1 MGAGFNPPPVV
12 LLYGLCYNLNVMQR
26 AKINLIFTC
35 LVAILVLVPGIGCAV
50 PKIEITPAPAPAPAP
65 NPTPAPAPAQPPEPI
80 NPSWTPPPTAPAV
93 NATLA
98 LPNIADV
105 VTRVKPSVVSINT
118 EVVSLDF
125 FNRPFT
131 QQGAGS
137 GWILDESGI
146 IVTNNH
152 VVEGASSITVTMDD
166 GSTYT
171 VDQSAVFTDVLNDL
185 AIIKIDDR
193 NLPAVAVGDS
203 KSLRV
208 GEWVVAIG
216 NALGQG
222 IRATEGIISRQGVSI
237 PVAPGQT
244 LYDLIETT
252 AAINPGNSGGP
263 LVNLAGEVIGI
274 TSAKIATV
282 GVEGMGYAIST
293 ETAIPIIEELITSG
307 YVTRPWLGVVLYTVD
322 QFAIAR
328 YDLPVESGVLITQ
341 VVQGSP
347 ADRAGLKPGDVI
359 TRFAGKDIATAED
372 MIRGIHLSEIG
383 QKIPVTYWRG
393 KVDYD
398 TEVIPTESPPP

>member
-1 MGAGFNPPPVV
+1 MV
-12 LLYGLCYNLNVMQR
+12 
-26 AKINLIFTC
+26 
-35 LVAILVLVPGIGCAV
+35 
-50 PKIEITPAPAPAPAP
+50 
-65 NPTPAPAPAQPPEPI
+65 
-80 NPSWTPPPTAPAV
+80 
-93 NATLA
+93 

-105 VTRVKPSVVSINT
+105 VAKVKPSVVAITT
-118 EVVSLDF
+118 EVVSFDF

-137 GWILDESGI
+137 GWILDKNGI

-166 GSTYT
+166 GSTFT
-171 VDQSAVFTDVLNDL
+171 VDQSAVFTDSLNDL
-185 AIIKIDDR
+185 AVIKINAP
-193 NLPAVAVGDS
+193 NLPAVTVGDS
-203 KSLRV
+203 TPLRV

-263 LVNLAGEVIGI
+263 LVNMAGEVIGI

-293 ETAIPIIEELITSG
+293 DTAIPIIEELITNG

-328 YDLPVESGVLITQ
+328 YELAVESGVLITQ
-341 VVQGSP
+341 VVQNSP
-347 ADRAGLKPGDVI
+347 TDIAGLKPGDVI

-372 MIRGIHLSEIG
+372 MIRAIHLSEIG
-383 QKIPVTYWRG
+383 QKVPVTYWRG
-393 KVDYD
+393 KAEYS
-398 TEVIPTESPPP
+398 TEITPIESPPP

>member
-1 MGAGFNPPPVV
+1 MKASLITA
-12 LLYGLCYNLNVMQR
+12 LL
-26 AKINLIFTC
+26 LI
-35 LVAILVLVPGIGCAV
+35 VLVLAPGVGCAIPQV
-50 PKIEITPAPAPAPAP
+50 EITPVPAPAPSPA
-65 NPTPAPAPAQPPEPI
+65 PAPAPAQPPEPI
-80 NPSWTPPPTAPAV
+80 NPAWTPPPTAPAD
-93 NATLA
+93 NASPA

-105 VTRVKPSVVSINT
+105 VTRVKPSVVAITT
-118 EVVSLDF
+118 EVVSFDF

-137 GWILDESGI
+137 GWVLDEDGI

-152 VVEGASSITVTMDD
+152 VIEGASSITVTMDD
-166 GSTYT
+166 GNSYT
-171 VDQSAVFTDVLNDL
+171 VDQSAVFTDSLNDL
-185 AIIKIDDR
+185 AIIKIDAGG
-193 NLPAVAVGDS
+193 LPAVIVGDS
-203 KSLRV
+203 TALRV
-208 GEWVVAIG
+208 GEWMVAIG

-222 IRATEGIISRQGVSI
+222 IRATEGIISRQEVTI

-293 ETAIPIIEELITSG
+293 ETAIPIIEELITNG
-307 YVTRPWLGVVLYTVD
+307 YVIRPWLGIVLYTVD

-328 YDLPVESGVLITQ
+328 YELGVESGVLITQ

-347 ADRAGLKPGDVI
+347 ADNAGIKPGDVI
-359 TRFAGKDIATAED
+359 TRFAGEEIATAED
-372 MIRGIHLSEIG
+372 MIRVIHLSEIG
-383 QKIPVTYWRG
+383 QEVPVTYWREQSEF
-393 KVDYD
+393 D
-398 TEVIPTESPPP
+398 TTVIPIESPPR

>member
-1 MGAGFNPPPVV
+1 MKASLITA
-12 LLYGLCYNLNVMQR
+12 LL
-26 AKINLIFTC
+26 LI
-35 LVAILVLVPGIGCAV
+35 VLVLAPGVGCAIPQV
-50 PKIEITPAPAPAPAP
+50 EITPVPAPAPSPA
-65 NPTPAPAPAQPPEPI
+65 PAPAPAQPPEPI
-80 NPSWTPPPTAPAV
+80 NPAWTPPPTAPAD
-93 NATLA
+93 NASPA

-105 VTRVKPSVVSINT
+105 VTRVKPSVVAITT
-118 EVVSLDF
+118 EVVSFDF

-137 GWILDESGI
+137 GWVLDEDGI

-152 VVEGASSITVTMDD
+152 VIEGASSITVTMDD
-166 GSTYT
+166 GNSYT
-171 VDQSAVFTDVLNDL
+171 VDQSAVFTDSLNDL
-185 AIIKIDDR
+185 AIIKIDTGG
-193 NLPAVAVGDS
+193 LPTVIVGDS
-203 KSLRV
+203 TALRV
-208 GEWVVAIG
+208 GEWMVAIG

-222 IRATEGIISRQGVSI
+222 IRATEGIISRQEVTI

-293 ETAIPIIEELITSG
+293 ETAIPIIEELITNG
-307 YVTRPWLGVVLYTVD
+307 YVIRPWLGIVLYTVD

-328 YDLPVESGVLITQ
+328 YELGVESGVLITQ

-347 ADRAGLKPGDVI
+347 ADNAGIKPGDVI
-359 TRFAGKDIATAED
+359 TRFAGEEIATAED
-372 MIRGIHLSEIG
+372 MIRVIHLSEIG
-383 QKIPVTYWRG
+383 QEVPVTYWREQSEF
-393 KVDYD
+393 D
-398 TEVIPTESPPP
+398 TTVIPIESPPR

>member
-1 MGAGFNPPPVV
+1 MGRIKANFILT
-12 LLYGLCYNLNVMQR
+12 LL
-26 AKINLIFTC
+26 IT
-35 LVAILVLVPGIGCAV
+35 ILVLTLSIGCAIPQV
-50 PKIEITPAPAPAPAP
+50 EITPVPAPSPP
-65 NPTPAPAPAQPPEPI
+65 PAPAPAQPPEPI
-80 NPSWTPPPTAPAV
+80 NPTWTPPPTAPSE
-93 NATLA
+93 NTSLA

-105 VTRVKPSVVSINT
+105 VTKVKPSVVAITT
-118 EVVSLDF
+118 EVVSFDF

-137 GWILDESGI
+137 GWILDEDGI

-152 VVEGASSITVTMDD
+152 VVEDASSITVTMYD

-171 VDQSAVFTDVLNDL
+171 VDQSAVFTDGLNDL
-185 AIIKIDDR
+185 AIIQIDAQ
-193 NLPAVAVGDS
+193 NLPAVTVGDS
-203 KSLRV
+203 AALRV
-208 GEWVVAIG
+208 GEWMVAIG

-274 TSAKIATV
+274 TSAKIATI

-293 ETAIPIIEELITSG
+293 ETAIPIIKELITNG
-307 YVTRPWLGVVLYTVD
+307 YVIRPWLGIVLYTVD
-322 QFAIAR
+322 QFAVAR
-328 YDLPVESGVLITQ
+328 YELGVESGVLITQ

-347 ADRAGLKPGDVI
+347 ADKAGFIPGDVI
-359 TRFAGKDIATAED
+359 TRFAGEEIATAED
-372 MIRGIHLSEIG
+372 MIRAIHLSKIG
-383 QKIPVTYWRG
+383 QKVPVTYWR
-393 KVDYD
+393 DQSEYT
-398 TEVIPTESPPP
+398 TEVIPIESPPR

>member
-1 MGAGFNPPPVV
+1 MKRIKTKYLVIS
-12 LLYGLCYNLNVMQR
+12 L
-26 AKINLIFTC
+26 ILIFSLMLGT
-35 LVAILVLVPGIGCAV
+35 GCAV
-50 PKIEITPAPAPAPAP
+50 PYIDISPAPAPSPAP
-65 NPTPAPAPAQPPEPI
+65 PPAPSPPPEPI
-80 NPSWTPPPTAPAV
+80 NPTWTPPSPNNSENQTP
-93 NATLA
+93 L
-98 LPNIADV
+98 LPSIADV
-105 VTRVKPSVVSINT
+105 VAQVKPSVVAITT
-118 EVVSLDF
+118 EVVTFDF

-137 GWILDESGI
+137 GWILDENGI

-166 GSTYT
+166 GTT
-171 VDQSAVFTDVLNDL
+171 FNVDINTVFTDSLNDL
-185 AIIKIDDR
+185 AILKVDAR
-193 NLPAVAVGDS
+193 NLPAVKIGDS
-203 KSLRV
+203 SQLRV

-293 ETAIPIIEELITSG
+293 ETTIPIIEELITNG
-307 YVTRPWLGVVLYTVD
+307 YVVRPWLGVVLYTVD

-328 YDLPVESGVLITQ
+328 YNLATEQGVLITQ
-341 VVQGSP
+341 VATSSP
-347 ADRAGLKPGDVI
+347 ADKAGLKPGDVI
-359 TRFAGKDIATAED
+359 TSFGDEEIASTEQL
-372 MIRGIHLSEIG
+372 IRAIHISEIG
-383 QKIPVTYWRG
+383 QSVTITFWRG
-393 KVDYD
+393 D
-398 TEVIPTESPPP
+398 TKNTTEAILAEIPPP

>member
-1 MGAGFNPPPVV
+1 MWRIKPSLILT
-12 LLYGLCYNLNVMQR
+12 LLV
-26 AKINLIFTC
+26 T
-35 LVAILVLVPGIGCAV
+35 ILVLVLSVGCAV
-50 PKIEITPAPAPAPAP
+50 PQVEITPAPAPSPI
-65 NPTPAPAPAQPPEPI
+65 PAPAPAEPPTPI
-80 NPSWTPPPTAPAV
+80 NPTWTPPPTTSSG

-105 VTRVKPSVVSINT
+105 VAKVKPSVVAITT
-118 EVVSLDF
+118 EVISLDF

-137 GWILDESGI
+137 GWILDDNGI

-152 VVEGASSITVTMDD
+152 VVEGASTITVTMDD
-166 GSTYT
+166 GNTFT
-171 VDQSAVFTDVLNDL
+171 VDQSSVFTDGLNDL
-185 AIIKIDDR
+185 AIVKIDAQ
-193 NLPAVAVGDS
+193 NLPAVSVGDS
-203 KSLRV
+203 NALRV

-222 IRATEGIISRQGVSI
+222 IRATEGIISRQGVAI
-237 PVAPGQT
+237 PVTQGQT
-244 LYDLIETT
+244 LYDLLETT

-293 ETAIPIIEELITSG
+293 ETAIPIIEKLITNG
-307 YVTRPWLGVVLYTVD
+307 YVIRPWLGVVLYTVD
-322 QFAIAR
+322 QFAVAR

-341 VVQGSP
+341 VIQDSP

-359 TRFAGKDIATAED
+359 TRFAGKDVATAED
-372 MIRGIHLSEIG
+372 MIRAIHLAEIG

-393 KVDYD
+393 KAEYN
-398 TEVIPTESPPP
+398 TEVSPSESPPS